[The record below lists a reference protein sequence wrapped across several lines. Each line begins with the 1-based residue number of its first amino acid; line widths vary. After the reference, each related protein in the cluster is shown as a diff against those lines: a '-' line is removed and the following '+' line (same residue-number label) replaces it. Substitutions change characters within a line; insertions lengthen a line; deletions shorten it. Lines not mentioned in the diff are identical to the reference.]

1 MRSPSL
7 FTDEIGDG
15 PLGVDGP
22 GRSPLRLPGRGHD
35 ALGDESI
42 EDSLA
47 ANRYDASN
55 RTPPVR
61 DDDLVT
67 ITHTIEVAAQV
78 IPELPDTDLH
88 RAPLKVATCRR
99 QL

>member
-7 FTDEIGDG
+7 FTNEIGDG

-22 GRSPLRLPGRGHD
+22 GRSPLRPPGRCHD

-42 EDSLA
+42 EDTLA
-47 ANRYDASN
+47 ASRYEASN
-55 RTPPVR
+55 RAPAVR
-61 DDDLVT
+61 YDDLVT
-67 ITHTIEVAAQV
+67 ITHAIEVAAQV

-88 RAPLKVATCRR
+88 RAPRKVATYRR
-99 QL
+99 LL